1 MCATLRTGGPAR
13 LLIWAEVTSFDS
25 SPTLT
30 AWRALLAVAVVFVML
45 ATTGWTAVRHERSD
59 EPRAVAL
66 AAWARGS
73 LAGHPLPDADA
84 SSNRL
89 ARFFA
94 TLTAAQRTGL
104 ADKYPLVVGNL
115 NGAPVDLRYQA
126 NRLALKQARAAEEKR
141 THDARLSYDGRAE
154 AQRRMERFGSM
165 LADGRQFLAFDPSG
179 KGRAAEVFGDL
190 DRARRIS
197 VVVPGVDT
205 NLMTLERPAPK
216 ANTAPVGM
224 AKSLYAA
231 ERAAAP
237 GTRTAVIAWADY
249 TAPAGI
255 GVDAALGNLAQRGAV
270 RLNALVDALPGNAPV
285 SLFCHSYGSVLCG
298 VAAHELPPRVTDIAV
313 AGSPGMRV
321 ERAGQLR
328 TDARVWA
335 TRDRGDWIQDVP
347 NLEFGGLGH
356 GADPVAPGFGAR
368 VVSAGDA
375 VGHSGYFEPGTRSLD
390 NFAAIGVGAYGSVS
404 CAASDSACRAG
415 ITQSTGPGEGPA
427 GPVAV

>member
-1 MCATLRTGGPAR
+1 MCVTRRTGAGAR
-13 LLIWAEVTSFDS
+13 LLMWAGVTSFDS
-25 SPTLT
+25 SPTLA

-45 ATTGWTAVRHERSD
+45 ATTGWTTVRHQRSD
-59 EPRAVAL
+59 EPREVAL
-66 AAWARGS
+66 AAWARGR

-84 SSNRL
+84 PPYRV

-94 TLTAAQRTGL
+94 TLTAAQRTAL

-115 NGAPVDLRYQA
+115 NGVPVALRYQA
-126 NRLALKQARAAEEKR
+126 NRLALKQARAAERKR
-141 THDARLSYDGRAE
+141 THDDRLSPDGRAE
-154 AQRRMERFGSM
+154 ALRRMERFQSM
-165 LADGRQFLAFDPSG
+165 LADGRHFLAFDPSG

-205 NLMTLERPAPK
+205 NLLTLERPAPK

-231 ERAAAP
+231 ERAARP

-255 GVDAALGNLAQRGAV
+255 GVDAALGNLAERGAV
-270 RLNALVDALPGNAPV
+270 RLKALVGALPGGAPV

-298 VAAHELPPRVTDIAV
+298 VAAHELPARVADIAV

-321 ERAGQLR
+321 GRADQLR
-328 TDARVWA
+328 TGARVWA
-335 TRDRGDWIQDVP
+335 TRDRGDWIEDVP

-356 GADPVAPGFGAR
+356 GADPVEPGFGAR

-375 VGHSGYFEPGTRSLD
+375 IGHSGYFEPGTRSLA
-390 NFAAIGVGAYGSVS
+390 NFAAIGVGAYTSVS
-404 CAASDSACRAG
+404 CAASDHTCR
-415 ITQSTGPGEGPA
+415 EGVVR
-427 GPVAV
+427 GQEV